1 MHQQLLK
8 ATDKK
13 KKSVLSRIFFFSN
26 MNVKVFIKRHD
37 GYVSQTAWLHFSNN
51 SFRALVC
58 AKSNGLKNRRKSE
71 YFWGFFLAFLYL
83 HDRFLFV

>member
-13 KKSVLSRIFFFSN
+13 KVSFVQNLFFSN

-51 SFRALVC
+51 SFCALVC

-71 YFWGFFLAFLYL
+71 YFWVFFLAFLYL